1 MNADALI
8 VGGGL
13 TGPLTA
19 LALSRAG
26 ITSLVLDA
34 RPRADFDDAAFDGR
48 SYAMALGS
56 VRLMRNLGLWD
67 GLAAD
72 AQPIIGIRASDGRA
86 GEGASPL
93 HLAFDA
99 AEIGE
104 PFMGQMIEDR
114 HLRPALLT
122 ACDADPRVEMR
133 FGVTVTDQTAEG
145 ATVRV
150 QADEPLTGRI
160 LLGCDGRMGGTAKRA
175 GIGRTGKGY
184 GQTALVCAAEHDLP
198 HGGIAHQFF
207 MPPGPLAILPLTGNR
222 SSVVWTETD
231 ANASDLNAL
240 PDAEYLDILRPR
252 FGSFL
257 GDLRL
262 AGGRYTYPLALSLAN
277 SFTANRVALV
287 GDAAHGIHPIA
298 GQGLNLGIRD
308 VAALSDVL
316 GRARAR
322 GEDIG
327 ATDVLARY
335 QRWRRFDTSMMGFAT
350 DAVNRLFSND
360 NPILRLGRDLGMGAI
375 SAMPPVRRRFIR
387 EAAGISGDLP
397 VLMQG

>member
-1 MNADALI
+1 MNADVLI

-26 ITSLVLDA
+26 ITSLLLDA

-150 QADEPLTGRI
+150 QADERLTGRV
-160 LLGCDGRMGGTAKRA
+160 LLGCDGRMGGC
-175 GIGRTGKGY
+175 
-184 GQTALVCAAEHDLP
+184 L
-198 HGGIAHQFF
+198 F
-207 MPPGPLAILPLTGNR
+207 
-222 SSVVWTETD
+222 
-231 ANASDLNAL
+231 
-240 PDAEYLDILRPR
+240 
-252 FGSFL
+252 
-257 GDLRL
+257 
-262 AGGRYTYPLALSLAN
+262 YTS
-277 SFTANRVALV
+277 
-287 GDAAHGIHPIA
+287 DAA
-298 GQGLNLGIRD
+298 D
-308 VAALSDVL
+308 
-316 GRARAR
+316 
-322 GEDIG
+322 E
-327 ATDVLARY
+327 
-335 QRWRRFDTSMMGFAT
+335 
-350 DAVNRLFSND
+350 
-360 NPILRLGRDLGMGAI
+360 
-375 SAMPPVRRRFIR
+375 
-387 EAAGISGDLP
+387 
-397 VLMQG
+397 